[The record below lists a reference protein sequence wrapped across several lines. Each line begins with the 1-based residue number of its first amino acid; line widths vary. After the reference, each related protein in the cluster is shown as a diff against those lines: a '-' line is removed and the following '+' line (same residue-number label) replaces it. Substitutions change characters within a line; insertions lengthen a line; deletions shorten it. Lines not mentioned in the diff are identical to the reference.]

1 MQPKYTPNTFQG
13 LWGPPWDPDGNILL
27 KHPSPPDMS
36 KLEELIG
43 SMQHNDVGAWLV
55 QETFGKK
62 VTISTRT
69 LVATTSSVTMCLA
82 APMAEETHSEE

>member
-1 MQPKYTPNTFQG
+1 
-13 LWGPPWDPDGNILL
+13 
-27 KHPSPPDMS
+27 MS

-55 QETFGKK
+55 QETFGQK
-62 VTISTRT
+62 VTILTRT
-69 LVATTSSVTMCLA
+69 LVATTSSVTMRLA